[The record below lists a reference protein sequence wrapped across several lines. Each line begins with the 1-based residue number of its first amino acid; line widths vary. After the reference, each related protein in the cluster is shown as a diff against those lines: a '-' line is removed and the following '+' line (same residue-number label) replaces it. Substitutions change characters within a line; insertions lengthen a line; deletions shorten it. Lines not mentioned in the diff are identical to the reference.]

1 MMPKTGRT
9 TLMRAS
15 MGRTGRGQSA
25 AIVPYITLEPRR
37 SNVRF
42 GSKADICSAKRHVRF
57 IPESGHVRC
66 TSPCLLWANS
76 GHAHLFDHLAGAS
89 EQRRRYRQA
98 ERFSGLE
105 VDDQFNFGQLLDG
118 KVSRPFALENA
129 PGVNA
134 DLPIW
139 RSEARPVAHQAT
151 GLGVLMKWVDSG
163 HRVAG
168 RQSRKLLA
176 LAIEEWIST
185 DHERAGS
192 QPLQGCEGR
201 IEVAFGARVK
211 DVELQTEGAGRGPQL
226 SR

>member
-1 MMPKTGRT
+1 PGCP
-9 TLMRAS
+9 RALYS
-15 MGRTGRGQSA
+15 LRGQCPS
-25 AIVPYITLEPRR
+25 L
-37 SNVRF
+37 
-42 GSKADICSAKRHVRF
+42 
-57 IPESGHVRC
+57 
-66 TSPCLLWANS
+66 
-76 GHAHLFDHLAGAS
+76 DHLVGAG
-89 EQRRRYRQA
+89 EQRRRHGEA

-105 VDDQFNFGQLLDG
+105 VDDQFNFGHLLDG

-139 RSEARPVAHQAT
+139 RSKARPVAHQAA